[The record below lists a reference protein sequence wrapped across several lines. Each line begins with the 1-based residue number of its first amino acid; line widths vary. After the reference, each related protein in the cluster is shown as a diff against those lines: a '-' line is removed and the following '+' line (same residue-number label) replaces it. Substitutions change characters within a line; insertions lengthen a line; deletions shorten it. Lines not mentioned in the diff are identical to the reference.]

1 MCWSADD
8 ANWPRTG
15 RRFFANA
22 SLDWVRQGRSGWCGS
37 VPEAGSADVSL
48 DHGSG
53 LHSHFRDTQSVGW
66 AAASFS
72 FRHCDPGCLRVGGG
86 ECTRRVQILGR
97 EGEPQAPYCLTTCP
111 EMLAQS
117 LSSVMGGSDRR
128 PAAAHPRFD
137 LATGHPKKFPPAGKP
152 AFAPRNKFP
161 RAVPSSTAF
170 RPNGPP
176 HCAGRNGDPSRVP
189 VASPPAFRSPSG
201 TRWMRA

>member
-15 RRFFANA
+15 RRLFANA
-22 SLDWVRQGRSGWCGS
+22 SLDWGRQGRGGWCGL

-48 DHGSG
+48 DRGSG
-53 LHSHFRDTQSVGW
+53 LHSHCRDTQSVGW
-66 AAASFS
+66 TAASS
-72 FRHCDPGCLRVGGG
+72 LFRHSNPRGLRAGG

-97 EGEPQAPYCLTTCP
+97 EGEPQAPCRLTTCP

-117 LSSVMGGSDRR
+117 LSYLMGGSDRR

-137 LATGHPKKFPPAGKP
+137 QATGYPKKFPPAGKP
-152 AFAPRNKFP
+152 AFASRTKFP

-170 RPNGPP
+170 RPNGPR
-176 HCAGRNGDPSRVP
+176 HCAGRNGDPGRVP
-189 VASPPAFRSPSG
+189 VASPPVFRSPSG